1 MNHPAIVF
9 AYVCVCV
16 SVVCV
21 RWERYLD
28 GVACL
33 KTEMP
38 APGAMQMQMMQS
50 MEKKAAH
57 HIREEEGRKER
68 VGTVVVASLA
78 LFLSM
83 HQDSDYRITL
93 SPLGLFFPDQLI
105 NLVLSKPT
113 CIHPDTP
120 VCDNHFPVDFRFPL
134 SSVSLFFPIP
144 HTPPLLSFCFSLFCL
159 FFRSGYACDAARAHI
174 TRGKKG
180 T

>member
-1 MNHPAIVF
+1 
-9 AYVCVCV
+9 
-16 SVVCV
+16 
-21 RWERYLD
+21 
-28 GVACL
+28 
-33 KTEMP
+33 
-38 APGAMQMQMMQS
+38 MQS
-50 MEKKAAH
+50 MEKKKQP
-57 HIREEEGRKER
+57 ITSERRKEGRSEWER
-68 VGTVVVASLA
+68 SWWPLLPSFSLYQCN
-78 LFLSM
+78 
-83 HQDSDYRITL
+83 QDSDYRITL

-159 FFRSGYACDAARAHI
+159 FFRSGYACDAARAHF
-174 TRGKKG
+174 TRGKG